1 MAASTRHSGHSPLLL
16 RAFSSS
22 LPFARRLFLSLLI
35 FCVLFFPE
43 RANVSSGIAFLPAC
57 HAWPRF
63 GHVSAMTTP
72 QLSRPGNCVH
82 DTVFPC
88 WLHRLSHETDC
99 RTRIDGSRALSW
111 HCFLHC
117 RCKMDTVKPNLSLAQ
132 HHPSQKICSHRPF
145 DGLFAASLRYW
156 SHAPCMQD
164 KRNHRLSLAPLMSA
178 MGFFSCLS
186 KAAPHSKLRGGL
198 THAHLR
204 AVDLKPT
211 PLTSRANWLLPA
223 SSQCWSWAFSS
234 NRVRLGDRWSFECGA
249 LLRQGLTFRESVFE
263 EGDRASIPFLT
274 LWLQPLMSATWVQ
287 TP

>member
-1 MAASTRHSGHSPLLL
+1 
-16 RAFSSS
+16 
-22 LPFARRLFLSLLI
+22 
-35 FCVLFFPE
+35 
-43 RANVSSGIAFLPAC
+43 
-57 HAWPRF
+57 
-63 GHVSAMTTP
+63 
-72 QLSRPGNCVH
+72 
-82 DTVFPC
+82 
-88 WLHRLSHETDC
+88 
-99 RTRIDGSRALSW
+99 
-111 HCFLHC
+111 
-117 RCKMDTVKPNLSLAQ
+117 MDTVKPNLSLAQ

-211 PLTSRANWLLPA
+211 PLTTRANWLLPA

-234 NRVRLGDRWSFECGA
+234 NRVRLGDRWSFECGAA

-287 TP
+287 TPYLTWVAGVTVSDNTILHRKSVPTDPAWDMIVDYCFYFSCGFIYWSCPATPTKGGRRHQGASPFYNLCIIW